1 MRLLTTGAA
10 AGVMLAVACAGP
22 ANAQTDDVRDYEVT
36 MFNLTRG
43 QPLSPPVIATHR
55 GDAKVWHLTQAASL
69 EVKEIAEN
77 GNNAPL
83 LNKLRLQRNSGS
95 VFDYQQAASA
105 AMAPGPLVPGGRAGS
120 ATFPDKVTARIRGSR
135 RNNRISWVSMLVCSN
150 DGFTG
155 VDGAK
160 LPAKRGKRVVYQT
173 SAYETQTER
182 NTEDFADIM
191 PPCQALIGVRP
202 ADGAPGV
209 AQSNPALAESGNI
222 IPSSGIVGN
231 NELDPATFGWS
242 NPVGKIM
249 IKRVR

>member
-1 MRLLTTGAA
+1 MRRLAAGTTAGVILALVCAGAA
-10 AGVMLAVACAGP
+10 TAK
-22 ANAQTDDVRDYEVT
+22 QDQVRDYEVT

-43 QPLSPPVIATHR
+43 QPFSPPVIATHR
-55 GDAKVWHLTQAASL
+55 GDGKIWHITKPASF

-83 LNKLRLQRNSGS
+83 LNKLRLNRNRGS
-95 VFDYQQAASA
+95 VFDYQQAAST
-105 AMAPGPLVPGGRAGS
+105 AMAPGPLVPAGRAASG
-120 ATFPDKVTARIRGSR
+120 TFPDRVVVRIRGSR
-135 RNNRISWVSMLVCSN
+135 KYNRISWMSMLVCSN

-160 LPAKRGKRVVYQT
+160 LPTKKGKRIIYKTV
-173 SAYETQTER
+173 AYETQTER

-202 ADGAPGV
+202 ADGAPGT
-209 AQSNPALAESGNI
+209 AMSNPALAESGNV

-231 NELDPATFGWS
+231 NELAPSIFGWS